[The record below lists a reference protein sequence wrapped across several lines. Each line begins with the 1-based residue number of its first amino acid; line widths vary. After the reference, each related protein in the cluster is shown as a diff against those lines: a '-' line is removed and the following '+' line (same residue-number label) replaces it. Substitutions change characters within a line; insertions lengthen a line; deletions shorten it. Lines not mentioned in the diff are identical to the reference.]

1 MSPVATAPGRLVT
14 GLRGA
19 VGSGGSGGSGG
30 TGLSSEDQ
38 NAYEAMLALLR
49 QYGLESLASVL
60 LGYFQEG
67 YSEAEINLRI
77 QETKEYKERF
87 AGNEERRRKGL
98 PVLSPAEYLA
108 VESAYREIMSV
119 AGLPVGFYDE
129 PADFAAWIGA
139 DVSPAEIQ
147 SRVRTAAEMVNSLD
161 TEALNA
167 FREYYSDGDLIA
179 YALDRERAESVL
191 ERQWRT
197 AQIASAARLAGFD
210 SEQDFNER
218 LADMGISRNDAQ
230 RGYGIAATLRENV
243 GRLSALYG
251 GSYTSEDA
259 AGDVFLGDSEAGR
272 TRRRLAS
279 QERAAFSGSAGATG
293 ASVST
298 RTAGQT

>member
-1 MSPVATAPGRLVT
+1 MVFTTPITPDSQRGPLQFQAQPPVQPPALAP
-14 GLRGA
+14 
-19 VGSGGSGGSGG
+19 
-30 TGLSSEDQ
+30 EDQ
-38 NAYEAMLALLR
+38 NAYEAMLAMLR
-49 QYGLESLASVL
+49 QYGLQSLASVL
-60 LGYFQEG
+60 LGFFREG

-87 AGNEERRRKGL
+87 AGNEERRKKGL
-98 PVLSPAEYLA
+98 PVLSPAEYLS

-129 PADFAAWIGA
+129 PSDFAGWIGA
-139 DVSPAEIQ
+139 DVSPTEIQ

-161 TEALNA
+161 AEALSA
-167 FREYYSDGDLIA
+167 FRDYYSDGDLIA
-179 YALDRERAESVL
+179 YALDRDRAATVL

-197 AQIASAARLAGFD
+197 AQIASAARLSGFD

-230 RGYGIAATLRENV
+230 RGYGLAATMRENV

-259 AGDVFLGDSEAGR
+259 AEDVFLGDQEAGR

-279 QERAAFSGSAGATG
+279 QERASFSGSAGATG

-298 RTAGQT
+298 RAAGQT